1 MNRVILKERLV
12 PNIYRLVLEA
22 PEIAASAQAGQFA
35 MVIPDER
42 GERIP
47 LNIADW
53 DRQKGTIDLVFLNI
67 GVSTRKL
74 ADFKAGDSVEGIA
87 GPLGKPVEICS
98 SSDVLLVGGCYGI
111 AGLYSVA
118 RELCHLRNKV
128 LFLAEARGSAFL
140 YWEEKIKK
148 YSEVYQTILRSDCF
162 NTGQDIKDKI
172 NQIKN
177 GQPEPSL
184 VIVSGCSYLLYKIS
198 EITAGSGL
206 RTLVNLNPIMVDGTG
221 MCGACRVTVQG
232 KTRFACVDGPWFDG
246 HSLDWKEY
254 FIRRTAFLQ
263 QEAQA
268 LTGLEKEFWTKM
280 G

>member
-1 MNRVILKERLV
+1 
-12 PNIYRLVLEA
+12 
-22 PEIAASAQAGQFA
+22 
-35 MVIPDER
+35 MVIPDGK

-53 DRQKGTIDLVFLNI
+53 DRPEGTIDLVFLNI

-74 ADFKAGDSVEGIA
+74 AALKAGDTVAGIA
-87 GPLGKPVEICS
+87 GPLGRPVEIAS
-98 SSDVLLVGGCYGI
+98 FGHVLMVGGCYGI

-118 RELCHLRNKV
+118 RELCNIGNKV
-128 LFLAEARGSAFL
+128 LFLAEARSSAFL

-177 GQPEPSL
+177 DQPELSL

-198 EITAGSGL
+198 EDTGSDL

-221 MCGACRVTVQG
+221 MCGACRVTVHG

-246 HSLDWKEY
+246 HSIDWKEY
-254 FIRRTAFLQ
+254 FVRRTAFLQ
-263 QEAQA
+263 QETQA
-268 LTGLEKEFWTKM
+268 LAALEKEFWTKM
-280 G
+280 E